1 LLLELLDVSTGE
13 TYLLSVDNV
22 HDDSALQHACQT
34 GLDGKVV
41 LAILCA
47 VAVCGG
53 EFSCHCDVSCVV
65 NEVIRK

>member
-1 LLLELLDVSTGE
+1 MIYICIAMTI
-13 TYLLSVDNV
+13 
-22 HDDSALQHACQT
+22 
-34 GLDGKVV
+34 LDGKVV

-53 EFSCHCDVSCVV
+53 EFSCHCDVSRVV